1 MQRSHSVFYMRYRL
15 LAEKLDRILPYLL
28 IAPTVVYMGFF
39 VGYPLVQGVKL
50 AFFDEQGRFTTEN
63 VDYLLNSPLSKFRD
77 ALFYTLLI
85 TGIVIPVEFVLALLL
100 AFFFNSFRFRGK
112 NAAIYVTILP
122 LTISDVAAGLIWY
135 SMLTG
140 NGFANK
146 LLLNLG
152 VISEPIQF
160 FGWQNRDMELLAIII
175 TEVWR
180 STAIVFVILL
190 AGLQMISHEYLE
202 AAEVF
207 GANALQRL
215 RYIVLPMLMP
225 SIQAALIIR
234 TLFALQVFGSVWVL
248 AGRDIPVLA
257 GEAFYE
263 HTQMHH
269 TGVAALYA
277 LIIAAI
283 SLSLGALYIRFFKA
297 RYLEAGR

>member
-1 MQRSHSVFYMRYRL
+1 MRYRL